1 VSFQYARAIDQR
13 SAGSGPIILGV
24 ARLSA
29 APVVLVVDDEPE
41 VRHLFSQVLES
52 GGFTSVEAAS
62 AEDAWSLLQRGLV
75 PAGVLLDLRMPGM
88 GGLGFLFQLR
98 VDARFGA
105 VPVTVVTG
113 DGFIDRT
120 TEVAVTALGA
130 AVCFKPLHTEEILR
144 VARLMTAGV
153 LTPGGSEDRLRHH

>member
-1 VSFQYARAIDQR
+1 
-13 SAGSGPIILGV
+13 V
-24 ARLSA
+24 ARFST

-41 VRHLFSQVLES
+41 VRHLFSRVLES

-62 AEDAWSLLQRGLV
+62 AEEAWSLLQRGLI

-105 VPVTVVTG
+105 LPVTVVTG
-113 DGFIDRT
+113 DCFIDRT

-130 AVCFKPLHTEEILR
+130 AVSFKPLRTEEILDL
-144 VARLMTAGV
+144 ARLMTVGI
-153 LTPGGSEDRLRHH
+153 